1 MSSLRLVLVDDHQV
15 VRLGLRTLLGSEPDI
30 TIIGEAGSAAEALQV
45 VSRLQP
51 DIVLMDIRLPDQSG
65 ITACQQVRQRWPS
78 VQVLMLTSFADE
90 DLVLEA
96 INAGA
101 AGYVLKQIGN
111 DDLVRAIRAVG
122 HGDAV
127 LDPVVT
133 RHLLARV
140 RRAEHEAHGAAFH
153 DLSER
158 ELAVLALIAEGKTN
172 AEIAEVLMLS
182 EKTAR
187 NHVSTILEKLHLTNR
202 IEAAT
207 YAVRH
212 HIERFLPDHS

>member
-1 MSSLRLVLVDDHQV
+1 MSDLRLVLVDDHQV
-15 VRLGLRTLLGSEPDI
+15 VRLGLRALLDSEADI
-30 TIIGEAGSAAEALQV
+30 TVVGEAGTAAAAIQV
-45 VSRLQP
+45 VSQLQP

-65 ITACQQVRQRWPS
+65 ITACQQVRQRWPD

-96 INAGA
+96 ISAGA
-101 AGYVLKQIGN
+101 AGYVLKQVGT
-111 DDLVRAIRAVG
+111 DDLLRAVRAVG
-122 HGDAV
+122 RGDAV
-127 LDPVVT
+127 LDPTVT
-133 RHLLARV
+133 RQLLARV
-140 RRAEHEAHGAAFH
+140 RRAEHDAHGAAFH

-158 ELAVLALIAEGKTN
+158 ELAVLALVAEGKTN
-172 AEIAEVLMLS
+172 AEIAETLILS

-187 NHVSTILEKLHLTNR
+187 NHVSTILEKLQLTNR

-212 HIERFLPDHS
+212 HIERFVPER